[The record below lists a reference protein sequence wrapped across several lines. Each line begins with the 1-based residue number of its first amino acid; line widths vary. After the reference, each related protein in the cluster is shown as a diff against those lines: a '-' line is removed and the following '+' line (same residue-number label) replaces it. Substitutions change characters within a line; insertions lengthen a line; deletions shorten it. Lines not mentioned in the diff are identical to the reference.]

1 MKIAIALAGA
11 LLLSVAP
18 AIAQEAAP
26 ATTPAATTEAAPA
39 AAVDQSRL
47 SPNMQSF
54 MSKVDAMRQR
64 RQAREGESTSRVL
77 PEGDPVDSKGWHKAQ
92 GHKHVNWSGAS
103 GYSAR
108 RRHHHRRRHHAKADA
123 AASTEATKSEPKAE
137 AKTEEKAADKK

>member
-26 ATTPAATTEAAPA
+26 ATTPAPTTEAAAP

-54 MSKVDAMRQR
+54 MSKVDAMRAR
-64 RQAREGESTSRVL
+64 RQSREGENTSRVL
-77 PEGDPVDSKGWHKAQ
+77 PAGDPVDSKGWHHSQ
-92 GHKHVNWSGAS
+92 GHKRVNWSGAS

-108 RRHHHRRRHHAKADA
+108 RRHHHRRRHARKVDA
-123 AASTEATKSEPKAE
+123 AATTEATKAEPKTE
-137 AKTEEKAADKK
+137 AKTEDKK